1 MSHPL
6 TVRKRQESRT
16 RSLQKEFLAPRSQGY
31 RRPDAVNRSASHQ
44 RRLSCQSRGSPRT
57 SSCSRGNARAQA
69 LQLAVPEP
77 DWVVVVRLDVI
88 GDAGGDDFA
97 FC

>member
-16 RSLQKEFLAPRSQGY
+16 RTLQKEFLAPRVKDTD
-31 RRPDAVNRSASHQ
+31 RPNAVNRSASHR

-57 SSCSRGNARAQA
+57 SSCSRVNARAQA

-77 DWVVVVRLDVI
+77 DWVVVVRLDMI